1 MVMFDYLVNKK
12 GVNFRMTTHAQTAKA
27 IREELKKAFPNVSFS
42 VKSFSF
48 SMGDDVRIKWTNGP
62 TTEQVENITKK
73 YEYGTFD
80 GMTDLYEIDNKRND
94 IPQVKYIITSRTI
107 TEDIKEKTAQEIAD
121 RFGFD
126 RNDQKAWME
135 KLGEWEQQA
144 VYKKLKDVEL

>member
-1 MVMFDYLVNKK
+1 MVVFIYLVNKK

-42 VKSFSF
+42 VRSSSF
-48 SMGDDVRIKWTNGP
+48 SMGDDVRIEWTNGP

>member
-1 MVMFDYLVNKK
+1 
-12 GVNFRMTTHAQTAKA
+12 MTTHAQTAKA

-48 SMGDDVRIKWTNGP
+48 SMGDDVRIEWTNGP
-62 TTEQVENITKK
+62 TTEQIENITKK

>member
-1 MVMFDYLVNKK
+1 MVVFIYLVNKK

-42 VKSFSF
+42 VRSSSF
-48 SMGDDVRIKWTNGP
+48 SMGDDVKIKWTNGP
-62 TTEQVENITKK
+62 TTEQIENITKK

>member
-1 MVMFDYLVNKK
+1 MLMSNYLVNKK

-48 SMGDDVRIKWTNGP
+48 SMGDDVRIEWTNGP

-94 IPQVKYIITSRTI
+94 IPQVKYIITSRKI

>member
-1 MVMFDYLVNKK
+1 MFDYLVNKK

>member
-1 MVMFDYLVNKK
+1 MFDHLVNKK

-42 VKSFSF
+42 VRSSSF
-48 SMGDDVRIKWTNGP
+48 SMGDDVKIKWTNGP
-62 TTEQVENITKK
+62 TTEQIENITKK

>member
-1 MVMFDYLVNKK
+1 
-12 GVNFRMTTHAQTAKA
+12 MTTHAQTAKA

-42 VKSFSF
+42 VRSSSF
-48 SMGDDVRIKWTNGP
+48 SMGDDVKIKWTNGP
-62 TTEQVENITKK
+62 TTEQIENITKK

>member
-42 VKSFSF
+42 VRSSSF
-48 SMGDDVRIKWTNGP
+48 SMGDDVKIKWTNGP
-62 TTEQVENITKK
+62 TTEQIENITKK

>member
-1 MVMFDYLVNKK
+1 MVMFDYLVNIK

-48 SMGDDVRIKWTNGP
+48 SMGDDVRIEWTNGP

-94 IPQVKYIITSRTI
+94 IPQVKYIITSRKI

>member
-1 MVMFDYLVNKK
+1 
-12 GVNFRMTTHAQTAKA
+12 MTTHAQTAKA

-42 VKSFSF
+42 VRSSSF

>member
-1 MVMFDYLVNKK
+1 MSNYLVNKK

-48 SMGDDVRIKWTNGP
+48 SMGDDVRIEWTNGP

-94 IPQVKYIITSRTI
+94 IPQVKYIITSRKI